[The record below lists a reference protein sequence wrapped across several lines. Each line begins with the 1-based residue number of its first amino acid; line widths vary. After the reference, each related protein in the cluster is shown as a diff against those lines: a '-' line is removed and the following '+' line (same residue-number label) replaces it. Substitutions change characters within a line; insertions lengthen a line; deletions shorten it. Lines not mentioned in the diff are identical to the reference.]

1 MKILKRFLSP
11 LFKRLKFSRY
21 QKINCKTNALL
32 YTELFDILKHYDRVI
47 LYFDHNFGGGCDKY
61 FWNQVRKLS
70 KNEIILRIQ
79 YLYAEKCYRIGISG
93 GISKELIIQEPV
105 LTAIPDKIKGIDI
118 YEIVINNI
126 VSYPSIK
133 EVFNIVKTYK
143 NLNDSLKV
151 VFCGHDYY
159 SICPNFTLLKNDEP
173 CLGECDKNEF
183 KTCFSNI
190 EPLFLNEQITKDL
203 SLTDWRNL
211 WREFFIYY
219 IDEFRCFSNYSKAVF
234 ENIYPEIKEKMTLVP
249 HEFIPFKNTINVAV
263 IGTLV
268 KHKGA
273 GVIENFIDYLDKN
286 NIWNV
291 KIYVVGGYCG
301 KLQES
306 PKFKV
311 LGDYERENLPS
322 ILKEH
327 NIDMIFIPSINGETF
342 CYTAQEAVHSG
353 YPALCFN
360 IGGQAEQI
368 SQYDK
373 GYLLE
378 SKEPGYIY
386 DRICELYYKNNK
398 V

>member
-61 FWNQVRKLS
+61 FWKQVQQLS
-70 KNEIILRIQ
+70 KSEIILRIQ
-79 YLYAEKCYRIGISG
+79 YLYAEKCYKIATSSG
-93 GISKELIIQEPV
+93 GQVSIQEPV
-105 LTAIPDKIKGIDI
+105 LTDIMDKIKGIYI
-118 YEIVINNI
+118 SEIIINNI

-173 CLGECDKNEF
+173 CFGECDKYQF